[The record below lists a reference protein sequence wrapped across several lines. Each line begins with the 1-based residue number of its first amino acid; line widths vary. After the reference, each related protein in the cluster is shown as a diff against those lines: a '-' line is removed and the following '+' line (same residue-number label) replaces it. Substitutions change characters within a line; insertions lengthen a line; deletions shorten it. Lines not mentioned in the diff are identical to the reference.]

1 MLNKVDGN
9 TVINNVTV
17 RWCCVRLRS
26 ITLIITVV
34 FVEFNYI
41 WGEVSPSP
49 YVVVLEGGDKGESCG
64 KS

>member
-1 MLNKVDGN
+1 MSLILLVVLDQTSYLGSTLVRWLVVNECLVLNKVDGN

-34 FVEFNYI
+34 FV
-41 WGEVSPSP
+41 
-49 YVVVLEGGDKGESCG
+49 
-64 KS
+64 